1 MLQTD
6 CTGILENTCTG
17 VKSVLT
23 IEGDDSS
30 ETSQDT
36 ENQNSENQNGG
47 NGSDAITPIFLM
59 LFVSVILT

>member
-1 MLQTD
+1 M
-6 CTGILENTCTG
+6 
-17 VKSVLT
+17 KSVLT

-36 ENQNSENQNGG
+36 ENQNSENENGG